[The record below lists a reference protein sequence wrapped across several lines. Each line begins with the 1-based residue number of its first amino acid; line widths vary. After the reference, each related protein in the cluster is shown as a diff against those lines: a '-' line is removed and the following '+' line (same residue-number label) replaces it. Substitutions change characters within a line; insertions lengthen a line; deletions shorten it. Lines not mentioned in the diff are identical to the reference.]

1 MWPWTKKLPAENVL
15 QVEVGQRIQ
24 LTLPGGKQREY
35 VLNFVSFSQGGR
47 KIDLELMT
55 EDLVRERYWVE
66 EL

>member
-1 MWPWTKKLPAENVL
+1 MWPWTKKPPVQNAL
-15 QVEVGQRIQ
+15 QVEVGQHVQ

-47 KIDLELMT
+47 KIGLELMT
-55 EDLVRERYWVE
+55 EDLVRERY